1 MGAII
6 AGVHLVSTRSVNS
19 YIIDGDEGVT
29 LVDALLPNNADAIS
43 SALTAIGRSLVDVT
57 AIVVTHSH
65 SDHTGSAAAVKAA
78 SGAAVYAPI
87 GDAAAVRGEHKPPL
101 PPIAERFPFLKPI
114 MNRFLP
120 VPDPVVV
127 EYEIG
132 EGVGG
137 RLPAD
142 LRVIDTPGHTPGH
155 VSLLLER
162 DGGCSLSATPRSRR
176 TVR

>member
-78 SGAAVYAPI
+78 SGAAVYASI
-87 GDAAAVRGEHKPPL
+87 GDVAAVRGEHKPPL
-101 PPIAERFPFLKPI
+101 PPMA
-114 MNRFLP
+114 
-120 VPDPVVV
+120 
-127 EYEIG
+127 
-132 EGVGG
+132 
-137 RLPAD
+137 
-142 LRVIDTPGHTPGH
+142 
-155 VSLLLER
+155 
-162 DGGCSLSATPRSRR
+162 
-176 TVR
+176 